1 MSEDRTFQMVV
12 LCIGC
17 GQGVEAPLP
26 ITREAL
32 AIQLAKLGWFLS
44 IVSPPSQDPKVPIT
58 TAAVCNPCAQKMY
71 PPEAFKAAEER
82 RRQMAEAAK

>member
-32 AIQLAKLGWFLS
+32 AIQLAKLGWFLFDR
-44 IVSPPSQDPKVPIT
+44 V
-58 TAAVCNPCAQKMY
+58 
-71 PPEAFKAAEER
+71 AAEPR
-82 RRQMAEAAK
+82 PKGSDHNRSSV